1 MAVKITVLQAD
12 PHENEADELASSVSE
27 NAKTEAALIF
37 DMPRIFIGRGDSADL
52 QLPDPSVSARHA
64 SLRQRGNE
72 LVVVD
77 EGSTNGT
84 ALDSVLLSPQS
95 PRVVRS
101 GDLIRVGRVWL
112 EIRIDPLLMANANP
126 AAAKALSLGLI
137 TRALA
142 TQGED
147 GGPRIVVTEGPDAGK
162 SLELRDNSKRFVVGR
177 APEVDLVLED
187 ESIARRHIEFGL
199 KGDSLVVKDLGSTT
213 ANLEGVMLGK
223 TDTVWRVGQTLKLGP
238 NHLNFEYP
246 ASVALAEL
254 SRCADETMA
263 PGDVPPKPRRAGD
276 ETPAPPS
283 ATSDSAPIPTSSPSM
298 RAGATSETSWSLTD
312 ALVFLLAAAV
322 LGLSIV
328 GFVWL
333 LRN

>member
-12 PHENEADELASSVSE
+12 PLENEADKLASSVSE
-27 NAKTEAALIF
+27 NALIF

-52 QLPDPSVSARHA
+52 QLPDPSVSARHV

-112 EIRIDPLLMANANP
+112 EIRIDPLLIANANP

-147 GGPRIVVTEGPDAGK
+147 GGPRVVVTDGPDAGK
-162 SLELRDNSKRFVVGR
+162 SLELPDATRRYVVGR
-177 APEVDLVLED
+177 APDVDLVLED
-187 ESIARRHIEFGL
+187 ESAARRHVEIGI
-199 KGDSLVVKDLGSTT
+199 KGDSLLVKDLGSTT
-213 ANLEGVMLGK
+213 ANLEGIVLGK
-223 TDTVWRVGQTLKLGP
+223 TDSVWRVGQTLKLG
-238 NHLNFEYP
+238 LNLLIFEYP
-246 ASVALAEL
+246 AAVALAEL
-254 SRCADETMA
+254 SRCADEAMA
-263 PGDVPPKPRRAGD
+263 PGDVPPKPKMGKE

-283 ATSDSAPIPTSSPSM
+283 ATSDSAPIPTSPQSM
-298 RAGATSETSWSLTD
+298 RGGSPQETGWSFTD
-312 ALVFLLAAAV
+312 AMVFLLAAAV

-328 GFVWL
+328 GFMWL